1 MNNELFEL
9 CKEVYKRFPRWTTGE
24 WIDYYEGRFTTYK
37 ASHNDYGDYQC
48 PLYTSDYLLEKLPPG
63 LDLFKRP
70 NSYVAIGP
78 GDDPSV
84 HQSDTPLK
92 ALLKLVLALPN
103 EYMSKGVHR

>member
-1 MNNELFEL
+1 MSNELFEL
-9 CKEVYKRFPRWTTGE
+9 CKQVYERTGYETGE
-24 WIDYYEGRFTTYK
+24 WTNDSGGYVSP
-37 ASHNDYGDYQC
+37 ASDLIEAGIHF

-92 ALLKLVLALPN
+92 ALLKLTIALDDA
-103 EYMSKGVHR
+103 EKLKGDK